1 MRLNSIP
8 FNIWL
13 LKITP
18 ELVRS
23 MSPTTTGEIFE
34 TGTNNLNAQGLFS
47 VENFGPVG
55 SVQRDRR
62 FSYINLHTTVF
73 HPLIFKRLGTL
84 KRMYTDIC
92 AGKRF
97 AVWDPEIKDFV
108 GSDPLNGETGYA
120 FFVKHFPEIQFQRS
134 ESSLRNLRIDLINEN
149 RDKAFTDKILVMP
162 AGLRDIQVDSA
173 SGRTSEDEINT
184 FYRSIIATANSIS
197 ITETNR
203 NDPVINTPRFSIQ
216 NQFQSIFDAV
226 MQLIDGKGGLA
237 LAKWASRKVR
247 NGTANV
253 ISPMIVT
260 TSRLRE
266 PGAPGIN
273 DIQLGLYQGVKS
285 ILPKTRYQLKTGWIN
300 HVFGTGG
307 DNDLTLTDPKTLRA
321 VKVSVSAEE
330 IERYTTREGLDNL
343 INRLRRKEYRQR
355 PVMVE
360 GHYLGLLYVGPE
372 GFKIFADIQ
381 ELPER
386 FDKKNVYPLNLL
398 SLIYLSGY
406 RVWHEHSGPATRYPV
421 AGPDSTVMAS
431 MRLLT
436 TTKSSIVPELG
447 DDWMRMGEDYVA
459 TAFPDQDPKSTFV
472 ETMSPHTA
480 RLAGLTADF
489 DGDRMTWTA
498 CYTKE
503 ANDEFRRLKR
513 KREWYQNADG
523 RLSKTAA
530 VDNINLLLKNITG

>member
-8 FNIWL
+8 FNIWV
-13 LKITP
+13 LKISP

-23 MSPTTTGEIFE
+23 MRPTTTGEIFE
-34 TGTNNLNAQGLFS
+34 TGTNNLNENGLFS
-47 VENFGPVG
+47 VETYGPVG
-55 SVQRDRR
+55 SVSRDQR
-62 FSYINLHTTVF
+62 FSYIDLHTQVF

-84 KRMYTDIC
+84 KRMYLDIC

-97 AVWDPEIKDFV
+97 AVWDDQIKDFV

-120 FFVKHFPEIQFQRS
+120 FFVKHFPQIEFARS
-134 ESSLRNLRIDLINEN
+134 ESSLRNLRIELIESN

-162 AGLRDIQVDSA
+162 AGLRDIQVDNH
-173 SGRTSEDEINT
+173 GRTSEDDING

-203 NDPVINTPRFSIQ
+203 NDPVINTPRFAIQ
-216 NQFQSIFDAV
+216 TQFQNIFDGV
-226 MQLIDGKGGLA
+226 FQLIDGKGGLA

-260 TSRLRE
+260 ASRLRE

-273 DIQLGLYQGVKS
+273 DLQMGLYQGVKS
-285 ILPKTRYQLKTGWIN
+285 VLPQTRYQLKTGWLAT
-300 HVFGTGG
+300 VFGSGG
-307 DNDLTLTDPKTLRA
+307 ENEVKLTNPKTLHA
-321 VKVSVSAEE
+321 EAVSVSPEE
-330 IERYTTREGLDNL
+330 VERYTTREGLDNL

-355 PVMVE
+355 PIRVE
-360 GHYLGLLYVGPE
+360 GYYLGLLYAGPE
-372 GFKIFADIQ
+372 GWRIFADIR
-381 ELPER
+381 ELPDR
-386 FDKKNVYPLNLL
+386 FDKKHVYPLNLL

-406 RVWHEHSGPATRYPV
+406 RIWHDHSGPATRYPV
-421 AGPDSTVMAS
+421 AGPDSTVYAS

-436 TTKSSIVPELG
+436 TTRSRILPELG
-447 DDWMRMGEDYVA
+447 DDWTRLGEDFVA
-459 TAFPDQDPKSTFV
+459 TAFPEQEPDATFV

-489 DGDRMTWTA
+489 DGDRMTWSAT
-498 CYTKE
+498 YTQE
-503 ANDEFRRLKR
+503 AKDEFRRLKR
-513 KREWYQNADG
+513 RREWYQNADG